1 MRKTKIICTIG
12 PVSES
17 EAVLKRLA
25 DAGMNVARLN
35 FSHGDYAEHKPK
47 IDKIKKLNE
56 TLDFPVSILLDMQ
69 GPEIRTGMLDE
80 KLQLKEGDTLTLSTK
95 KTKKDAI
102 YVNYKFLP
110 DDVSE
115 GSEIMI
121 DDGLISLEVISKNDT
136 DVICKI
142 LNDALLG
149 SKKTVNLPGAD
160 VKLPSFTKKDWDD
173 VRFAIDNEVDF
184 VAVSFVRSSDDIVQ
198 LREFL
203 DKENSNIQIISK
215 IEHPKAIDNFDDILE
230 VSDGIMIARGDLGVE
245 IPFEKV
251 PIFQYDMVK
260 KCNRAKK
267 PVIIATHMLNSMIE
281 NPRPTRAEVTDVANA
296 ILIGSDAVM
305 LSGETATG
313 RYPVRSLKAMDKV
326 AREIE
331 CKIKTHMPRKAL
343 NKGIRHIMSH
353 SAVLSATSLD
363 AGAIVCF
370 TESGSTAKVLS
381 GYKPKMPIYA
391 LTYKKETIK
400 SLALTWGV
408 FPYQFKDHKYTKDMI
423 RAGISLLKEKG
434 RIKKG
439 DYVVLTAGTNIGHD
453 ETRDDPSDSRKNRT
467 NSVFVYKV

>member
-12 PVSES
+12 PASEDDKT
-17 EAVLKRLA
+17 LKRLA

-80 KLQLKEGDTLTLSTK
+80 KLQLKEGDTLTLSTE
-95 KTKKDAI
+95 KTNKDAI
-102 YVNYKFLP
+102 YVNYKYLP
-110 DDVSE
+110 GDVAE

-121 DDGLISLEVISKNDT
+121 DDGLISLEVIRKNDT
-136 DVICKI
+136 DVICRI
-142 LNDALLG
+142 LNDAILG

-160 VKLPSFTKKDWDD
+160 VKLPSFTEKDWDD
-173 VRFAIDNEVDF
+173 VRFAIDNEVDLI
-184 VAVSFVRSSDDIVQ
+184 AVSFVRSSDDIVR

-203 DKENSNIQIISK
+203 DKGNSKIKIISK
-215 IEHPKAIDNFDDILE
+215 IEHPKAIDNFDGILE

-260 KCNRAKK
+260 KCNLAKK

-331 CKIKTHMPRKAL
+331 CKIKTHMP
-343 NKGIRHIMSH
+343 
-353 SAVLSATSLD
+353 
-363 AGAIVCF
+363 
-370 TESGSTAKVLS
+370 
-381 GYKPKMPIYA
+381 
-391 LTYKKETIK
+391 
-400 SLALTWGV
+400 
-408 FPYQFKDHKYTKDMI
+408 
-423 RAGISLLKEKG
+423 
-434 RIKKG
+434 
-439 DYVVLTAGTNIGHD
+439 
-453 ETRDDPSDSRKNRT
+453 
-467 NSVFVYKV
+467 